1 MATGVV
7 GSTKRIASMNIALSR
22 RIQNRKTLS
31 LKYKGAFENTPLASS
46 AFALMEI
53 KAVIWLQFFSPKK
66 PQMPKNWCFTHLP
79 IKKTFQPAIRWEWVI
94 STCHSLCERKKP
106 SGVDFFSRSTM
117 NWWIDEWRGKVY
129 FSIDQFLSVIICPI
143 FAQSA

>member
-53 KAVIWLQFFSPKK
+53 KAVIWLQCFSPKK
-66 PQMPKNWCFTHLP
+66 PQMPKN
-79 IKKTFQPAIRWEWVI
+79 
-94 STCHSLCERKKP
+94 
-106 SGVDFFSRSTM
+106 
-117 NWWIDEWRGKVY
+117 
-129 FSIDQFLSVIICPI
+129 
-143 FAQSA
+143 